1 MVFYKYLFIRDL
13 CLNKEDRPLKYIYLK
28 LKIIELRLYFF
39 AGCLF
44 MIKNHWYIFVCFIL
58 LLFAHQARGQ
68 VINTDSLKILV
79 NKTKE
84 DNVQKVNTLNLMAK
98 ELLGKSDDKSLIY
111 SWQAFL
117 LSERINYQQG
127 IGNALYLIAVAYY
140 NTNDFVKSL
149 QYHFRAVNSFK
160 TSSNHSGQ
168 AQSLQAIGSIYRDLG
183 DYQQA
188 LNYLIQAQESHEKIR
203 DKAGIAFVLSE
214 IGTVQTDLRDFVQA
228 NLSLEKALGIA
239 APLKDPSL
247 LGNVHQSLAYY
258 YKKIGNLGEVIKN
271 YQLASKY
278 FQNAKDPKA
287 EARVYNGLGD
297 AYLASNE
304 KNLSLANYLKAIKIQ
319 TSIRDSYGLSL
330 SYKGI
335 GALYLQTNTHTRA
348 IEYFEQSLKIAK
360 DFNYKELIR
369 DNYKWIA
376 QSYETTQLTQ
386 KALENYKLHKL
397 YTDSI
402 YNQSKLVLIAEMQV
416 RYGLSQQEQEA
427 SLQKRR
433 IQALNQ
439 QGIEQNIEIINQK
452 RNLRQRNLII
462 GAFAVIILLAIFLL
476 GLIFE
481 SRKRIRQVNQQL
493 NQQNQEIKRQKN
505 ELETKSNEL
514 VRSYL
519 KITDSIR
526 YAESIQTSLLPDPQ
540 TLYEILGEYFVISR
554 PKEIV
559 SGDFYW
565 ISKQAYK
572 TFVAV
577 VDCTGHGVSGG
588 FTSIIGQTLLNEII
602 NQNNI
607 TEPEK
612 ILYWLNQR
620 VKQIIDFKVQE
631 FPIGMEISL
640 ITIEEAP
647 EKPDMMEIHFAGAKR
662 PLYYIKAN
670 EMPPQVREVRGTRLP
685 IGFFQNQDHQYQQHT
700 LLLEKGSLLYLST
713 DGYTD
718 QGNKNYKRMGTP
730 QLKKI
735 LEENAHQSL
744 AEQKQTLEVKLK
756 AYQGKVAQRDDITL
770 LGLRI

>member
-1 MVFYKYLFIRDL
+1 MLIA
-13 CLNKEDRPLKYIYLK
+13 C
-28 LKIIELRLYFF
+28 
-39 AGCLF
+39 
-44 MIKNHWYIFVCFIL
+44 
-58 LLFAHQARGQ
+58 QAKSQ
-68 VINTDSLKILV
+68 SINTDSLKILV
-79 NKTKE
+79 NKTNE

-127 IGNALYLIAVAYY
+127 IGNALYYIATAYY
-140 NTNDFVKSL
+140 NTDDYVKSL

-160 TSSNHSGQ
+160 TSSNHNGQ
-168 AQSLQAIGSIYRDLG
+168 AQSLQAIGNIYRDLG

-188 LNYLIQAQESHEKIR
+188 LNNLIQAQESYEKIR
-203 DKAGIAFVLSE
+203 NKAGIALVLSE

-228 NLSLEKALGIA
+228 NLSLEKALSMA

-247 LGNVHQSLAYY
+247 LGRVHQSLANYY
-258 YKKIGNLGEVIKN
+258 EKISNLGEVIRN
-271 YQLASKY
+271 YKLASGY
-278 FQNAKDPKA
+278 FQKAQDKKA

-297 AYLASNE
+297 AYLARNE
-304 KNLSLANYLKAIKIQ
+304 KNLSLANYLKAIRIQ
-319 TSIRDSYGLSL
+319 TNIRDSYGLSL

-335 GALYLQTNTHTRA
+335 GELYLKTKTFARA

-360 DFNYKELIR
+360 DLNYKELIS

-376 QSYETTQLTQ
+376 QAYETTQKPQ
-386 KALENYKLHKL
+386 KALENYKLHML

-402 YNQSKLVLIAEMQV
+402 YNQAKLVLTAEMQV

-427 SLQKRR
+427 LLQKRR

-439 QGIEQNIEIINQK
+439 QGIEQNLEIINQK
-452 RNLRQRNLII
+452 RNLQQRNLII
-462 GAFAVIILLAIFLL
+462 GAFAAIILLAVFLL
-476 GLIFE
+476 IFIFE
-481 SRKRIRQVNQQL
+481 SRKRIRQANQQL

-540 TLYEILGEYFVISR
+540 TLYETLGEYFVISR

-631 FPIGMEISL
+631 FPIGMEIAV
-640 ITIEEAP
+640 ITIEEAS
-647 EKPDMMEIHFAGAKR
+647 ENPDMMEIHFSGAKR
-662 PLYYIKAN
+662 PLYYIKASEN
-670 EMPPQVREVRGTRLP
+670 PSQVREIRGTRLP

-700 LLLEKGSLLYLST
+700 LFLEKGSLLYLST

-718 QGNKNYKRMGTP
+718 QGNKNNKRMGTP
-730 QLKKI
+730 QLKQI
-735 LEENAHQSL
+735 LQDIAHQSL
-744 AEQKQTLEVKLK
+744 NEQKKVLEVKLK